1 MVAAGFVLA
10 GGKSR
15 RMGRDKA
22 LLPHHGRPLIAHV
35 AGTVERGLGSKA
47 EYGSGPVAIVGH
59 PDRYGD
65 LGYRVLAD
73 IHPNCGA
80 LGGIVTALSASTTDW
95 NLVVA
100 CDMPNLTEADLAR
113 LLDRAAASGGR
124 CIAGRGPSGE
134 AEPLCAVYHRDCLP
148 IFTRA
153 LRAKRFKMR
162 EILPELEPDLVDLPA
177 ESLANLNTPH
187 EWMAFEEQLG

>member
-10 GGKSR
+10 GGESR

-22 LLPHHGRPLIAHV
+22 LLSHHGRPLIAHV

-59 PDRYGD
+59 PDRYRD

-73 IHPNCGA
+73 MHANCGP
-80 LGGIVTALSASTTDW
+80 LGGIVTALTASAAEW

-113 LLDRAAASGGR
+113 LLDRAEASQQQVVAA
-124 CIAGRGPSGE
+124 RGPSGE

-148 IFTRA
+148 VLTRA
-153 LRAKRFKMR
+153 LRAKRFKMK
-162 EILPELEPDLVDLPA
+162 EILQELDPDLVDIPA
-177 ESLANLNTPH
+177 QSLANLNTLE
-187 EWMAFEEQLG
+187 EWLAFEEQPG